1 MTFIDAVKTC
11 YRKYAVFS
19 GRAGRAEYWYLNLF
33 IVVTYGA
40 LWAVSLVIPQVILV
54 ESFLSFLGLG
64 VQEPMSSWGALVS
77 DGAQDMESAPW
88 TLIVPSVFL
97 TVTLYCFNYIGDG
110 LRDALD
116 PKDHF

>member
-1 MTFIDAVKTC
+1 
-11 YRKYAVFS
+11 
-19 GRAGRAEYWYLNLF
+19 
-33 IVVTYGA
+33 
-40 LWAVSLVIPQVILV
+40 
-54 ESFLSFLGLG
+54 
-64 VQEPMSSWGALVS
+64 MSSWGALVS

-116 PKDHF
+116 PKDRL